1 MKKKTTARERRA
13 EERQILAQMD
23 EAMARAEQPQREKD
37 SAAQP
42 KKQPKTKNTRKY
54 DDSMP
59 QQVHCKR
66 CRTLMENGVC
76 PACGFKIYVPMDEE
90 KRKKI
95 KLITTVVA
103 VVVFI
108 ALFVALQFKN
118 S

>member
-1 MKKKTTARERRA
+1 MKKKMTARERRA

-23 EAMARAEQPQREKD
+23 EEMAKKQEKT
-37 SAAQP
+37 SSEQP
-42 KKQPKTKNTRKY
+42 KKQSKNQQTRKY
-54 DDSMP
+54 DDTMP
-59 QQVHCKR
+59 EKVHCKR
-66 CRTLMENGVC
+66 CKTLMENGVC

-95 KLITTVVA
+95 KLAMTVVA

-118 S
+118 N

>member
-23 EAMARAEQPQREKD
+23 EAMAGQPKQEKASQQPQK
-37 SAAQP
+37 A
-42 KKQPKTKNTRKY
+42 RKY

-59 QQVHCKR
+59 SQVHCKR

-108 ALFVALQFKN
+108 ALFVALQFKKG
-118 S
+118 

>member
-13 EERQILAQMD
+13 QERQILAQMD
-23 EAMARAEQPQREKD
+23 EAMAGQPKQEKA
-37 SAAQP
+37 SKQSQKPP
-42 KKQPKTKNTRKY
+42 KKQTRKY

-103 VVVFI
+103 VAAFI
-108 ALFVALQFKN
+108 VLFVVLQFKKG
-118 S
+118 

>member
-1 MKKKTTARERRA
+1 MTARERRA
-13 EERQILAQMD
+13 EERQILAKMD
-23 EAMARAEQPQREKD
+23 EAMAEQETKTSAEKPKQ
-37 SAAQP
+37 QP
-42 KKQPKTKNTRKY
+42 KKEPRKY
-54 DDSMP
+54 DSSMP
-59 QQVHCKR
+59 SQVHCKR

-95 KLITTVVA
+95 KLAMTVVA

-118 S
+118 N

>member
-13 EERQILAQMD
+13 QERQILAQTD
-23 EAMARAEQPQREKD
+23 EAMAGQPKQEKT
-37 SAAQP
+37 AKQVQNPP
-42 KKQPKTKNTRKY
+42 KKQARKY

-103 VVVFI
+103 VAAFI
-108 ALFVALQFKN
+108 VLFVALQFKKG
-118 S
+118 